1 MAKPNYDFAKRQREL
16 SKAHKKEAKR
26 LKKLGPAGEAEAE
39 AGAAPG
45 APETTAAPVAEKPA
59 TE

>member
-26 LKKLGPAGEAEAE
+26 LKKLGPAGEAEA
-39 AGAAPG
+39 GAAPDV
-45 APETTAAPVAEKPA
+45 PEITAAPVAEKPA

>member
-26 LKKLGPAGEAEAE
+26 LKKLGPTDEAEA
-39 AGAAPG
+39 AATPG
-45 APETTAAPVAEKPA
+45 APEATAAPVVEKPA